1 MYLVYKLTEYINYSM
16 NQKSKLFLVNR
27 TGGSIIHTSIVIV
40 EDLYAFRN
48 DIGCVMHILALSI

>member
-27 TGGSIIHTSIVIV
+27 TGGSIIHTSIEIV

-48 DIGCVMHILALSI
+48 DIGCSCIFWL